1 MEVLFNLFW
10 LTTILLLFAGGWWH
24 RLGEDKPHHSWKVG
38 AVALMCISFLI
49 FPAISLS
56 DDLHIESIAVEA
68 PTHRISQ
75 LMVNFHHAGVVLALW
90 ESALLLTI
98 FAAPSR
104 DTGWI
109 ANVTVSVLLDG
120 FESPPSGR
128 APPFY
133 PLRLFLG

>member
-1 MEVLFNLFW
+1 MELLFNLFW

-56 DDLHIESIAVEA
+56 DDLHIESMAVEA
-68 PTHRISQ
+68 PTKRISQ
-75 LMVNFHHAGVVLALW
+75 LMVNLHQTGVVLAPW
-90 ESALLLTI
+90 DSAVLLTI

-104 DTGWI
+104 DTDWI
-109 ANVTVSVLLDG
+109 TNVTVAVLLDG
-120 FESPPSGR
+120 FQSPSSGR
-128 APPFY
+128 APPFL
-133 PLRLFLG
+133 PLRLFLE